1 MSTSIINNIT
11 DCGCCD
17 NFFTEEGVLGVGGA
31 LFAFKLNRGLASE
44 TVTIRIVDVA
54 GVEAT
59 NSGSANDEITVNYP
73 VGFNTTNYSAYI
85 EHSNNNG
92 CVNRIRHIG
101 LSA

>member
-17 NFFTEEGVLGVGGA
+17 NFFTEEGVLQVGGA
-31 LFAFKLNRGLASE
+31 FLAFNLNGGLASE

-73 VGFNTTNYSAYI
+73 VGFNTRNYSAYI

-92 CVNRIRHIG
+92 CVNRIRHTG
-101 LSA
+101 LSS